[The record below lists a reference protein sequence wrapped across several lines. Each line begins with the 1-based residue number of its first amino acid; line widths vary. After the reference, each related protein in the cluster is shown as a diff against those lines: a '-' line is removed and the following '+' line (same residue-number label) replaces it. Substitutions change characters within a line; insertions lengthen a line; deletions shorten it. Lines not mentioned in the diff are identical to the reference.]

1 MSTRKPKARHEA
13 TQTQRI
19 RLSTRAK
26 LVRLAQADNRS
37 TVSELDF
44 LIQAEI
50 DRRDA
55 ARRSDAVA

>member
-1 MSTRKPKARHEA
+1 
-13 TQTQRI
+13 
-19 RLSTRAK
+19 
-26 LVRLAQADNRS
+26 LAQADNRS